1 MDWRGFYH
9 DLIKLIIC
17 AGTLLLNG
25 TTSPQCDDIRD
36 ALIKVGQYEKM
47 LVEAARKSA

>member
-1 MDWRGFYH
+1 MSWIGADFTM
-9 DLIKLIIC
+9 LIIKLIIC

-47 LVEAARKSA
+47 

>member
-1 MDWRGFYH
+1 LRRNLAFERYN
-9 DLIKLIIC
+9 I
-17 AGTLLLNG
+17 
-25 TTSPQCDDIRD
+25 TSGDDIRD